1 MKPMPNLP
9 DDLRHA
15 LDSALTGVPV
25 HKLAPSV
32 QRLIDSYR
40 RPAGPVV
47 RSDSDVVAYAAYRMP
62 ATYAAARQALGYLA
76 EAAPALRPATQLDL
90 GAGTGAAVWA
100 AAATWSSLVTVT
112 AVDREPEM
120 VALGRRLAA
129 EAASPAVRSAN
140 WDTARIGTH
149 ALPEADLITVSY
161 ALGELSAGQRI
172 SLARRLAEHR
182 GIIIFIEPGTPAGY
196 ENVIGIRD
204 QLISSGHTVIAPCP
218 HSEQCPVLRDRDWC
232 HFSARV
238 NRSSLHRRVKNAVL
252 GYEDEKFSYVALT
265 MAAVGAPVPG
275 RVLRHPQQG
284 KGLVK
289 LRICTTN
296 GIESAIVSKRQSE
309 LYRAARDLEWG
320 DRWPPPEGR
329 MRRREA
335 SEPAD
340 PSHDDLP
347 IDAGSVN

>member
-1 MKPMPNLP
+1 MANLP

-15 LDSALTGVPV
+15 LDSALDGVPV
-25 HKLAPSV
+25 QKLAPSV
-32 QRLIDSYR
+32 QRLIDAYR
-40 RPAGPVV
+40 MPGPPATPIL
-47 RSDSDVVAYAAYRMP
+47 RSGSDVVAYAAYRMP
-62 ATYAAARQALGYLA
+62 ATYAAVRKALGYLA
-76 EAAPALRPATQLDL
+76 EAAPAFRPTTQLDL

-100 AAATWSSLVTVT
+100 AAATWPSLTTVT
-112 AVDREPEM
+112 AVDQEPEM
-120 VALGRRLAA
+120 VTLGRRLAID
-129 EAASPAVRSAN
+129 AAFLAVRSAHWN
-140 WDTARIGTH
+140 TARIGTSTV
-149 ALPEADLITVSY
+149 PEADLITISY
-161 ALGELSAGQRI
+161 ALGELPADQRI
-172 SLARRLAEHR
+172 SLAERLAEH
-182 GIIIFIEPGTPAGY
+182 GGTIVFIEPGTPAGY
-196 ENVIGIRD
+196 GNVISVRD
-204 QLISSGHTVIAPCP
+204 QLIAGGYLVIAPCP
-218 HSEQCPVLRDRDWC
+218 HSEQCPIPRDRDWC

-265 MAAVGAPVPG
+265 RVAVGAPVPS

-289 LRICTTN
+289 LRLCTAD
-296 GIESAIVSKRQSE
+296 GIASAIVSKRQSE

-329 MRRREA
+329 VRRREA

-347 IDAGSVN
+347 IDAGSVH